1 MALDAAGDGVTPHES
16 GAERHDPLLHE
27 QRRARRPAGADRPL
41 RRARRGRRLGGVC
54 AGIAGFVDASPTAV
68 RALWLVSLVP
78 SLGVTALAYPV
89 AWWLIPLEPM
99 PAAST

>member
-1 MALDAAGDGVTPHES
+1 MTPH
-16 GAERHDPLLHE
+16 GPPAERSDPLPHS

-41 RRARRGRRLGGVC
+41 RRAREGRRLGGVC
-54 AGIAGFVDASPTAV
+54 AGIAAFVDASPTVV

-89 AWWLIPLEPM
+89 AWWLIPLEPTTAL
-99 PAAST
+99 PA